1 MRQSD
6 PNKYHRPQSS
16 KPISTIIIDQ
26 IQSNPDY
33 EYGNT
38 SSQQFQ
44 DKKNKSKLNNIV
56 PQLPQFGIKSN
67 STALLYSKFIVKGL
81 K

>member
-56 PQLPQFGIKSN
+56 P
-67 STALLYSKFIVKGL
+67 
-81 K
+81 